1 MRQVSPGT
9 LLIVFFAAV
18 VGLGGVYLVRKSM
31 QQPAPAPPV
40 AKPKELTQL
49 VILSAVDLPSGRVV
63 HSSDMM
69 NVRYSQTQYV
79 ARKWPAVMLADGK
92 QIVGRTIKKPLKKG
106 EPFEPD
112 SFYPEGTGPDIAEQI
127 EPGLRAVT
135 VTVLGASSFP
145 LQATPGSAVDVIFR
159 AQADPKQRIPEVT
172 RTLMERVRILAV
184 GSNSTPGIQGGID
197 PKSESQTV
205 TLAVSPEQA
214 TILKVAEGHGD
225 LTLALRGNSDTD
237 VDAIDMDLTL
247 SQLLRIPPEPPPPPP
262 PFVAEVYRRGQR
274 QTLTFKP
281 NGAVLVEPA
290 NLSPPAIVPLPAPPV
305 PNAVPEPPP
314 PSIPPNTSPR
324 GNPGAP
330 SRMNRVS

>member
-31 QQPAPAPPV
+31 QQPAPPPVV
-40 AKPKELTQL
+40 AKPKEPLQL
-49 VILSAVDLPSGRVV
+49 VILSAVDLPAGRVV

-69 NVRYSQTQYV
+69 NVRYSQAQFV

-92 QIVGRTIKKPLKKG
+92 QILGRTIRKPLKKG

-145 LQATPGSAVDVIFR
+145 AQAMPGSSVDVIFR

-184 GSNSTPGIQGGID
+184 GSNSTPGIQGGVD

-225 LTLALRGNSDTD
+225 LTLALRGNSDAE

-290 NLSPPAIVPLPAPPV
+290 NVPAPTPSV
-305 PNAVPEPPP
+305 PDAAPSPPP
-314 PSIPPNTSPR
+314 PNTPPPTSPR
-324 GNPGAP
+324 GNPSAP